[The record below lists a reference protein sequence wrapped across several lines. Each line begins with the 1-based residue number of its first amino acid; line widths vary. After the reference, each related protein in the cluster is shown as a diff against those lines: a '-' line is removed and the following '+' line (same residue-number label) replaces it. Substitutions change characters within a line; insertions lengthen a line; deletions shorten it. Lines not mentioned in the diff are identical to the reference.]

1 MFKITNP
8 RESVSIVNIM
18 LARIVFVLLWVHL
31 LRTLL
36 PVATIGNH
44 NLTEYIV
51 REPESFS

>member
-1 MFKITNP
+1 
-8 RESVSIVNIM
+8 M